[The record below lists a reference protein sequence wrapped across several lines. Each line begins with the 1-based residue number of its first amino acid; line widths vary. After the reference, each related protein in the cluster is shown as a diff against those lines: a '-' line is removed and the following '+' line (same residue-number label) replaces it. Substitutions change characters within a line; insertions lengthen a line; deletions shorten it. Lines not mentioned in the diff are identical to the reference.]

1 MQAPVE
7 VIAPVAF
14 LLGTWRGEG
23 SGKYPTIRPFNYREE
38 IRFWHTGK
46 PFLAYT
52 QRTEA
57 GDDGRPLHAEMG
69 YLRIAGAD
77 RLEFVIAQPIGV
89 AEIEVGS
96 VGDRRI
102 DLQSHIV
109 ARTPTAKN
117 VTALA
122 RSFWMEGETLR
133 YEVRMALNGGPLI
146 HHLAASFTRQR
157 D

>member
-1 MQAPVE
+1 MPAPVE

-23 SGKYPTIRPFNYREE
+23 SGEYPTIRPFRYREE
-38 IRFWHTGK
+38 IRFWQTGK

-57 GDDGRPLHAEMG
+57 ADDGRPLHAEMG
-69 YLRIAGAD
+69 YLRIVDAE
-77 RLEFVIAQPIGV
+77 RVEFVIAQPIGV

-102 DLQSHIV
+102 DLHSNTV
-109 ARTPTAKN
+109 AHTPTAKN

-122 RSFWMEGETLR
+122 RSFWMERNTLH
-133 YEVRMALNGGPLI
+133 YEVRMALDGGPLI
-146 HHLAASFTRQR
+146 HHLAASFTRTG

>member
-1 MQAPVE
+1 MHAPAE

-23 SGKYPTIRPFNYREE
+23 SGEYPTIRPFRYREE

-57 GDDGRPLHAEMG
+57 ADDGRPLHAEMG
-69 YLRIAGAD
+69 YLRMVNGD
-77 RLEFVIAQPIGV
+77 RVEFVIAQPIGV

-102 DLQSHIV
+102 DLQSNTV

-122 RSFWMEGETLR
+122 RSLWMEGDSLH

-146 HHLAASFTRQR
+146 HHLGASFTRKA